1 MEPRIDARDLF
12 LRLGDD
18 ELLVIDCR
26 SEEEWESQPLHIP
39 GAMRMTYAEL
49 CEAAHILPDDE
60 LIVLCGAHA
69 DDEDAH
75 QAWRVL
81 RLRGRPA
88 VCLHGGLAAWMEQ
101 GYPVERHVPG
111 ERRQRVQAVGLA

>member
-26 SEEEWESQPLHIP
+26 SDEAWESQPLHIP

-49 CEAAHILPDDE
+49 CEAVHILPDDE
-60 LIVLCGAHA
+60 LIVLCAGEGE
-69 DDEDAH
+69 DEDAQ
-75 QAWRVL
+75 QALRVL
-81 RLRGRPA
+81 RLRGREA
-88 VCLHGGLAAWMEQ
+88 VCLQGGLSAWMEQ

-111 ERRQRVQAVGLA
+111 ERSQPVQVVGLA